1 MGARGNGRRMS
12 DLDEFLTARYDEA
25 EDLARHA
32 ARDAS
37 AETALGDGARNW
49 RAISEGIYS
58 APRGWEFARTR
69 TMAIRAAEHIAAH
82 DPGRVLADL
91 TAKRALLDEIEMLT
105 IIPGWGDD
113 PDRLNRPAGR
123 MLRALASVYAEH
135 PDFDPA
141 WRIDD

>member
-1 MGARGNGRRMS
+1 MT
-12 DLDEFLTARYDEA
+12 DLIAFLTARYDEEGA
-25 EDLARHA
+25 ALERIEDH
-32 ARDAS
+32 S
-37 AETALGDGARNW
+37 EPW
-49 RAISEGIYS
+49 RGEWIVK
-58 APRGWEFARTR
+58 ARTLYTYNGWCLAVIAR
-69 TMAIRAAEHIAAH
+69 EYPWRPAVLKHIVAY
-82 DPGRVLADL
+82 DPARVLADL

-141 WRIDD
+141 WRTDG